1 MGVQF
6 WWFYDVI
13 AVAVILVSIFLSVR
27 KGLIKTIAALTG
39 FVLSAVIAF
48 SAGGPIAELM
58 YEQSEKGSNIK
69 KFDLTLETV
78 DFVGDL
84 GNQLENLG
92 YNIRI
97 DNNELREALYDEIE
111 PEQKIYK

>member
-58 YEQSEKGSNIK
+58 YEQSEKGSNIILLWK
-69 KFDLTLETV
+69 LWTLSATLEIS
-78 DFVGDL
+78 L
-84 GNQLENLG
+84 
-92 YNIRI
+92 
-97 DNNELREALYDEIE
+97 
-111 PEQKIYK
+111 KISAIISE